1 MPELMYLS
9 CKIMIG
15 LNIAG
20 MKNLACQ
27 SKVALPQPESR
38 CSALRPFQSFNGR
51 APDLE
56 SGHVRRCSIFR
67 PIGFAVLDMCE
78 RFYSAQPG
86 AAKSGWSAF
95 RRQASYPYG

>member
-20 MKNLACQ
+20 IKNLACQ

-38 CSALRPFQSFNGR
+38 CSALRPFPPFSCSRRQLG
-51 APDLE
+51 
-56 SGHVRRCSIFR
+56 SGHFVSESF
-67 PIGFAVLDMCE
+67 G
-78 RFYSAQPG
+78 SA
-86 AAKSGWSAF
+86 S
-95 RRQASYPYG
+95 RQEPTCAY